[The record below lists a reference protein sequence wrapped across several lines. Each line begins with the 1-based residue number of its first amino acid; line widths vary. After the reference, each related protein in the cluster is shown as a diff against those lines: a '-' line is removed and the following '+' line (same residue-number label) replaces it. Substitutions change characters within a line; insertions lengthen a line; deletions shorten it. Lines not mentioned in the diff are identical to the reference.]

1 MLNVDTSKCLF
12 LKEKI
17 QVQDFQSNT
26 LLVFSFLSQWDK
38 CRVFL
43 MITFPF
49 WPLLKQQRSRNKLVR
64 ADRKAKERW
73 GLRQLWVSNF
83 TESQEQVKWADYTF
97 PPCKLLME
105 KWAWVGTGTHISKKH
120 GRCFPCWVGGP
131 HFEKHWGTNETA
143 PQKAH
148 WPTSASQLLRTQEGR
163 KLLADET
170 TCLSVGFEDKCSTCA
185 ATQV

>member
-26 LLVFSFLSQWDK
+26 LLSQWDK

-64 ADRKAKERW
+64 ADRKAQERW
-73 GLRQLWVSNF
+73 GLRPAVG
-83 TESQEQVKWADYTF
+83 VKLYR
-97 PPCKLLME
+97 
-105 KWAWVGTGTHISKKH
+105 IS
-120 GRCFPCWVGGP
+120 GAG
-131 HFEKHWGTNETA
+131 
-143 PQKAH
+143 
-148 WPTSASQLLRTQEGR
+148 
-163 KLLADET
+163 
-170 TCLSVGFEDKCSTCA
+170 
-185 ATQV
+185 